1 MFLQHCLP
9 DPAPLQSP
17 LARRCGGYGRGE
29 WGRRRRLV
37 ASQGHGHECVS
48 TEHILYR
55 THYYIYRLVASQ
67 WHGHECVYMTHVS
80 SSSYA
85 ASHMTHVSSSSY
97 DASQGHG
104 HECVSACVRVCVRV
118 CVSVCVSVSY
128 EEEDI
133 CVMSVCGV
141 CERER
146 ENIYI

>member
-1 MFLQHCLP
+1 MSVSLQNTF
-9 DPAPLQSP
+9 
-17 LARRCGGYGRGE
+17 Y
-29 WGRRRRLV
+29 
-37 ASQGHGHECVS
+37 
-48 TEHILYR
+48 TEHII
-55 THYYIYRLVASQ
+55 IYRLVASQ
-67 WHGHECVYMTHVS
+67 GHGHECVYMTHVS

-141 CERER
+141 CV
-146 ENIYI
+146 